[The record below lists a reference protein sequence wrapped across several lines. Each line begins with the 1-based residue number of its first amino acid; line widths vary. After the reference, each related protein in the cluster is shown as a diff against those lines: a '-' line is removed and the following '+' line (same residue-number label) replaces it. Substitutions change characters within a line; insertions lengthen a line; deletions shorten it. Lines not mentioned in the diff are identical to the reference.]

1 MLTRENIAAPE
12 REFEVQNWDDKF
24 DTVLTLRE
32 VVDILGNVSIT
43 NRVGKNGGIGWKID
57 ALGEKA
63 LIFSSIP
70 AGELMKNNDITR
82 IRLGFDKVGDKYVPQ
97 YFYAKSKGVENPLVI
112 GKAITF

>member
-12 REFEVQNWDDKF
+12 RDFEPQNWDDKF
-24 DTVLTLRE
+24 DVVLTLRE

-43 NRVGKNGGIGWKID
+43 NRVGPKGGIGWKID

-70 AGELMKNNDITR
+70 AGELMKKNDTSR
-82 IRLGFDKVGDKYVPQ
+82 IRLGFEKSGEKYVPQ
-97 YFYAKSKGVENPLVI
+97 YFYAKSKGDGKPLVI

>member
-12 REFEVQNWDDKF
+12 RDFEPQNWDDKF
-24 DTVLTLRE
+24 DVVLTLRE

-43 NRVGKNGGIGWKID
+43 NRVGPKGGIGWKID

-70 AGELMKNNDITR
+70 AGELMQKNDTSR
-82 IRLGFDKVGDKYVPQ
+82 IRLGFEKSGDKYVPQ
-97 YFYAKSKGVENPLVI
+97 YFYAKSKGDGKPLVI

>member
-12 REFEVQNWDDKF
+12 RDFEPQNWDDKF